1 MFLEAILYRV
11 VSLDGVIEYTEYMV
25 KRNNYCAILMVMI
38 ISVACV
44 NVCVSL
50 AKLQI
55 MSRLNS
61 SMMLSS
67 NCMHCKTIM
76 SYNSMSTMVLILLVQ
91 RKSQTPSNALLENKD

>member
-11 VSLDGVIEYTEYMV
+11 VSLDGVIEYSEYMV
-25 KRNNYCAILMVMI
+25 KRNSYCAILMVMI
-38 ISVACV
+38 MSVACV

-61 SMMLSS
+61 SMMLSG
-67 NCMHCKTIM
+67 NCMHRKTIM
-76 SYNSMSTMVLILLVQ
+76 SYNSMSTMVHILLVQ
-91 RKSQTPSNALLENKD
+91 RKSQAPSNALIESKD